1 MDIRLLA
8 IEALKKSM
16 EKEVDYIE
24 ITISNTDSGKAYG
37 ATIHKTNFYGRDYL
51 SMFVM
56 ESDKSG
62 KMIQA

>member
-16 EKEVDYIE
+16 EKENDNID
-24 ITISNTDSGKAYG
+24 IMISNTESGKEYE
-37 ATIHKTNFYGRDYL
+37 ATIHKTNFFGRDYL

-56 ESDKSG
+56 ESDKFG